1 MIKKNQTF
9 PSINSRAGAAL
20 WSKRI
25 VATMMAISVLLF
37 AVAAGCSKN
46 QGSSGKSIFETATPS
61 IFDQGTRTPTSG
73 GGTTTPKPTN
83 PPAPTPVPT
92 TPVPRTPTPVP
103 PTPTPIPPPTTLLLT
118 LKSANPDLGTV
129 SVEPQ
134 TSDNRYEKGT
144 RVVISSSPNPGATFK
159 GWSGDITSTADS
171 LSVTMDSNKTIQAQ
185 FAKVTYA
192 LTVNQPTGGT
202 ISLSPAGS
210 TFDSGA
216 NVTAKAVPA
225 PGFNF
230 QSWTGDAYG
239 TDSQTTVT
247 MDRAKTIG
255 AQFVKAVYVLS
266 VKVVP
271 SGFVDVQPP
280 GSRFDGGTVVTL
292 TARIPMNSTMRFG
305 SWSGGATGTD
315 PTITVTMDSDK
326 TVTANFITQYTLQID
341 VGPGGSVSPGPG
353 TYVYD
358 QGATVTLTATP
369 NPGYQFSGWAGN
381 VSDRS
386 PTITVVMDR
395 NIAALAAFDTGGG

>member
-1 MIKKNQTF
+1 MIRMNESF
-9 PSINSRAGAAL
+9 PPTNSSGGAVLLSRQKLAMVL
-20 WSKRI
+20 
-25 VATMMAISVLLF
+25 AASVLLF
-37 AVAAGCSKN
+37 AIAAGCSKN
-46 QGSSGKSIFETATPS
+46 EGASGKSIFETATPS
-61 IFDQGTRTPTSG
+61 IFDQGTRTPSSG
-73 GGTTTPKPTN
+73 SGTAAPKPTN

-92 TPVPRTPTPVP
+92 TPVPPTPTPVP
-103 PTPTPIPPPTTLLLT
+103 PTPTPVPPPTTLLLT

-129 SVEPQ
+129 SVEPK
-134 TSDNRYEKGT
+134 TPDNRYAKGT
-144 RVVISSSPNPGATFK
+144 EVVIASAPNPGAKFN
-159 GWSGDITSTADS
+159 GWSGDVTSTANS
-171 LSVTMDSNKTIQAQ
+171 LTVTMDSNKTIQGE
-185 FAKVTYA
+185 FAKVTFA

-210 TFDSGA
+210 TFDSGT
-216 NVTAKAVPA
+216 NVTVKAVPA
-225 PGFNF
+225 PGFSF
-230 QSWTGDAYG
+230 QSWNGDAYG
-239 TDSQTTVT
+239 TDGQTTVT

-271 SGFVDVQPP
+271 AGFVDVQPP
-280 GSRFDGGTVVTL
+280 GSRFDGGTIVTL
-292 TARIPMNSTMRFG
+292 TARIPMNSTIRFG

-326 TVTANFITQYTLQID
+326 TITATFIAQYTLQID

-369 NPGYQFSGWAGN
+369 NPGYGFSGWAGN